1 MSEWDKKRDIMQRYD
16 VGARMYDMRY
26 AEEQTAK
33 INAALKSLGTKMK
46 GYVLDVGCGTGLLF
60 NHVADKAEMLIG
72 LDISRKTLHE
82 ARKRAGSYPNTCL
95 VLADADYLPF
105 VTNVFSFVFAFTLI
119 QNLPN
124 PNKTLREIKR
134 VANNDA
140 MIVVTG
146 MKKAYT
152 RRSLRGLLKDNGLSI
167 HALEDE
173 GLKCYVATCKKLH
186 V

>member
-33 INAALKSLGTKMK
+33 INAALKPLGTKMK
-46 GYVLDVGCGTGLLF
+46 GRVLDIGCGTGLLF
-60 NHVADKAEMLIG
+60 NHVADKAKMVVG
-72 LDISRKTLHE
+72 LDISKKMLFE
-82 ARKRAGSYPNTCL
+82 AKKRAGSFPNTCL
-95 VLADADYLPF
+95 VQADTDHLPF
-105 VTNVFSFVFAFTLI
+105 MTNVFSFVFAFTLI

-124 PNKTLREIKR
+124 PNKTLSETKR
-134 VANNDA
+134 VARDNA
-140 MIVVTG
+140 VIVVTG
-146 MKKAYT
+146 MKKAIT
-152 RRSLRGLLKDNGLSI
+152 QRSLERLLQDNGLRI